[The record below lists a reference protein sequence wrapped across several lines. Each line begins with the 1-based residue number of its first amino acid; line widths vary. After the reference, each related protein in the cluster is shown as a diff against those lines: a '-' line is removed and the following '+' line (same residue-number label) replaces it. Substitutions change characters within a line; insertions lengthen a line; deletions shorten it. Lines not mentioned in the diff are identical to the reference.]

1 MIEKQ
6 NFYNLYRNP
15 MNAFKYTCLPQI
27 CIINDMKY
35 ILLLSSQ
42 KTNTEIS
49 IFDIEDLSI
58 QFYFTINYNVVKY
71 LFKNG
76 IVILLKNSNIL
87 EFYRRNEKFKHIE
100 LENKIIQDFQFID
113 DEIMILYQLDNA
125 FYLLYQDKPIILDFV
140 ESNIE
145 SLQLIKNNKILL
157 ISQNIIYIFNY
168 KKNKCIYKIKFVSSI
183 FKVQN
188 TIDNNIFI
196 IIFKNNTVIVYD
208 IKKDKKIYNI
218 SGFNTTIDSQIDCY
232 GTNGKYV
239 LFKDTNL
246 IIYDLE
252 LKQYIQEINAIFGLF
267 LNENK
272 IIIINYNKIEILCKN
287 KKGFFIQYKVRKIL
301 SKITN
306 ICKFKDFII
315 IRNEFNVFLI
325 NPFKD
330 EQNKLLFTSK
340 VEISDIEVN
349 TNSNELNCIIFVN
362 NNFIDI
368 KINEKN
374 KKIIRRKA
382 DWFKAYLNYIIIGH
396 QNNIFIIHKKSLRV
410 VFHIDITEINPVYTK
425 STCCYF
431 NETILIIGVET
442 DIIVYE
448 HNFIYFK
455 LKFTKHFD
463 NIIQFIDQIN
473 DKLYILTKSPKLF
486 NEKYILYVFEAN
498 NIIFECYCDTFDICD
513 KYLVINIASICKF
526 YYNFILINVFDFK
539 FHIKTILLIRGID
552 FIAILNASNN
562 FELYTIN
569 NIFHEYTKKNTMIQ
583 TEDNSTETDKELLFL
598 YDLNRSVT
606 LENKNSQSFK
616 KISNEL
622 YKEIDL
628 YKNCI
633 SKEDVNL
640 YLQGLNRVETIQMFK
655 MIIQKNKVLELSHLV
670 NRLLLYKGKYIDKKI
685 LEQLNTIYKSFKY

>member
-1 MIEKQ
+1 MIEKE

-15 MNAFKYTCLPQI
+15 MNAFKHTCLPQI
-27 CIINDMKY
+27 CIVNNMQY
-35 ILLLSSQ
+35 ILLLYSQ
-42 KTNTEIS
+42 GVNTEIS
-49 IFDIEDLSI
+49 IFDVADLSI
-58 QFYFTINYNVVKY
+58 QFYFTVNYNVVKY
-71 LFKNG
+71 LFKDG
-76 IVILLKNSNIL
+76 IVVLLKNNNIL

-113 DEIMILYQLDNA
+113 KEIMILCKLDNI
-125 FYLLYQDKPIILDFV
+125 FYLIYQDKSIILDFI
-140 ESNIE
+140 ELNIE
-145 SLQLIKNNKILL
+145 SLQSIKNNKVLL

-168 KKNKCIYKIKFVSSI
+168 KKNKCIYKIKFINPI

-188 TIDNNIFI
+188 TIDSNIFI

-218 SGFNTTIDSQIDCY
+218 STFNINANSQIDCY
-232 GTNGKYV
+232 GTNGKYA

-246 IIYDLE
+246 VIYDLE
-252 LKQYIQEINAIFGLF
+252 LKQCIQEINIEFGLF
-267 LNENK
+267 LDENK
-272 IIIINYNKIEILCKN
+272 IIIINCDKIEILYKN
-287 KKGFFIQYKVRKIL
+287 KKGFFIQYKIRKTL

-306 ICKFKDFII
+306 IYKFKDFII
-315 IRNEFNVFLI
+315 MRNEFNIFLM

-340 VEISDIEVN
+340 VKIDNIEIN
-349 TNSNELNCIIFVN
+349 TNSNELNCIVSVN

-368 KINEKN
+368 KTNEKN

-382 DWFKAYLNYIIIGH
+382 DWFKTYFNYIIIGH
-396 QNNIFIIHKKSLRV
+396 QNNIFVIHKKSLRV
-410 VFHIDITEINPVYTK
+410 VFHIDITEINSIYTK
-425 STCCYF
+425 STCSYF
-431 NETILIIGVET
+431 NESILIIGVEN

-448 HNFIYFK
+448 HNFNQFK

-463 NIIQFIDQIN
+463 NTIQSINQIN
-473 DKLYILTKSPKLF
+473 NKLYILIKGPKSL

-498 NIIFECYCDTFDICD
+498 NIIFESCCDGFDICD
-513 KYLVINIASICKF
+513 KYIVINIGSICKF
-526 YYNFILINVFDFK
+526 YCNFVLINVFDFK
-539 FHIKTILLIRGID
+539 FNIKTILLIRGID
-552 FIAILNASNN
+552 FIAILNTSDI

-569 NIFHEYTKKNTMIQ
+569 DIFYEYNKNNTIIKTKNNHI
-583 TEDNSTETDKELLFL
+583 ETDKELLFL
-598 YDLNRSVT
+598 YDLNKSVT
-606 LENKNSQSFK
+606 LENKDSQSFK

-633 SKEDVNL
+633 SKEDVTL
-640 YLQGLNRVETIQMFK
+640 YLQGLNKIETIQMFK

-670 NRLLLYKGKYIDKKI
+670 NRLLIYKGKYIDKKI
-685 LEQLNTIYKSFKY
+685 LEELNTIYKLFKH